1 MGTLNRYRA
10 VYMAAVA
17 VIGIGISGSV
27 IMPRAEADFRN
38 QSSSLIAPEPRLQ
51 TGKYIWKKTALRL
64 RADVNGILGRH
75 PAGSAMSSFEGVQM
89 AYIPHSFKRFESVAD
104 IVPFED

>member
-1 MGTLNRYRA
+1 MGTMNRFRA
-10 VYMAAVA
+10 VYVAAAA

-51 TGKYIWKKTALRL
+51 AGKYIWKKTALRL
-64 RADVNGILGRH
+64 RSDLTGILGRN
-75 PAGSAMSSFEGVQM
+75 PADARMSSFEGVQM
-89 AYIPHSFKRFESVAD
+89 AYIPQSFKRLENAAD